1 MPDQYYDSPLT
12 GQQLDAAFQQM
23 QGIEQTASQV
33 QSNASAAAQSASQA
47 SSSASAASS
56 SATRAGQSATQAQ
69 NSASAASS
77 SASAAAESARQ
88 AADCAASIE
97 GDAEAAAQSASNAQ
111 GHATAAQGSASAAAA
126 SASAAKDSEDAAEES
141 AGTAQS
147 AAAAA
152 AQSERNAKTSETN
165 AASSAS
171 AAQQAA
177 ALIEDNL
184 AAIQAAPSNAQ
195 AAQNAAAQAAQSAS
209 DAEDAQQAAE
219 NSKTAAASS
228 ASAAA
233 KSAEDAEEQAQAA
246 AQSVSGVQ
254 PAIDALNQNMDAIVN
269 AESNAQAAAQ
279 SASAAAQSAQAAE
292 DAAERAEQIAD
303 FDPASFATAAQGE
316 KADTA
321 VQSVNGKSGTAIT
334 LAPADVGAA
343 TAAQGSKA
351 DTAVQPDTLNDYAL
365 KTDVPTTPADIGA
378 ATADQGAKADTALQP
393 GALDGYA
400 LKTDIPDELPN
411 PQPLTIQL
419 GSSGSPITYD
429 GSTAQSVTITPE
441 AVGAAPKPLIG
452 NLDDIT
458 PAQVRDALQAGRQ
471 VVLLDDGDV
480 LTEWEVVENS
490 FGTVLV
496 KGSYSL
502 EHTISSVKGDM
513 LDISYCYGNPNSGGT
528 WNKTTQSVLV
538 LPEVSR
544 SNNGQALIVQSGYWQ
559 PGDLNAA
566 PEPLTGNLDDV
577 TPAQVRAAIQAGRQV
592 SLLKDDDILAAWVDT
607 GLNVQCLYGWNI
619 GNYANRPRAICLDAY
634 YGDPNG
640 DNTWNVEHLYG
651 NVLPE
656 VTTADNGKT
665 ATVRNGQWELG
676 EASAGGG
683 GEYTLI
689 ANTGLTSMNQGT
701 SYNSMAA
708 AQYDLLGIVCL
719 CRGST
724 AADEYSQIQWFPVPE
739 SSQSRKYGLVCM
751 NIANVGSSGLMGEA
765 QTRVITI
772 ENIGSAVRITSESQ
786 GHYYNWGNRGQ
797 DNTCAVP
804 VLLYGMKF

>member
-1 MPDQYYDSPLT
+1 MPEQYYDSPLS

-23 QGIEQTASQV
+23 QGIEQTASRV

-47 SSSASAASS
+47 ASSSSAASR

-88 AADCAASIE
+88 AAASAASIE
-97 GDAEAAAQSASNAQ
+97 GDADAAAQSASNAQ

-126 SASAAKDSEDAAEES
+126 SASAAQDSEDAAEES

-147 AAAAA
+147 ASAAA

-177 ALIEDNL
+177 GLIEDNL

-195 AAQNAAAQAAQSAS
+195 AAQNAAAQAASSATA
-209 DAEDAQQAAE
+209 AEDAQQAAE
-219 NSKTAAASS
+219 SSKTAAASS

-233 KSAEDAEEQAQAA
+233 KSAEDAEAQAQAA

-269 AESNAQAAAQ
+269 AESNAQAASQ

-292 DAAERAEQIAD
+292 DAAARAEQIAD
-303 FDPASFATAAQGE
+303 FNPADFATAAQGE

-321 VQSVNGKSGTAIT
+321 VQ
-334 LAPADVGAA
+334 
-343 TAAQGSKA
+343 
-351 DTAVQPDTLNDYAL
+351 PDELDAYAL
-365 KTDVPTTPADIGA
+365 KTEVPTTPADIGA

-411 PQPLTIQL
+411 PQALTIQL
-419 GSSGSPITYD
+419 GSSGLPTTYD
-429 GSTAQSVTITPE
+429 GSTPQTLTVTPE
-441 AVGAAPKPLIG
+441 AVGAAP
-452 NLDDIT
+452 
-458 PAQVRDALQAGRQ
+458 Q
-471 VVLLDDGDV
+471 
-480 LTEWEVVENS
+480 
-490 FGTVLV
+490 
-496 KGSYSL
+496 
-502 EHTISSVKGDM
+502 
-513 LDISYCYGNPNSGGT
+513 
-528 WNKTTQSVLV
+528 
-538 LPEVSR
+538 
-544 SNNGQALIVQSGYWQ
+544 
-559 PGDLNAA
+559 
-566 PEPLTGNLDDV
+566 PLTGNLDDV
-577 TPAQVRAAIQAGRQV
+577 TPAQVREAIQAGRQV
-592 SLLKDDDILAAWVDT
+592 SLLKDDNILSAWVDT

-619 GNYANRPRAICLDAY
+619 GSYTGRSRAISLDGY

-640 DNTWNVEHLYG
+640 DNTWNVEKLYG

-656 VTTADNGKT
+656 VTTANNGKT
-665 ATVRNGQWELG
+665 VTVQNGQWQLG

-701 SYNSMAA
+701 SYNSTAA

-739 SSQSRKYGLVCM
+739 SGQSRKYGLVCM
-751 NIANVGSSGLMGEA
+751 NVSEVGSSGLMGEA
-765 QTRVITI
+765 QVRVVLIQNT
-772 ENIGSAVRITSESQ
+772 GSGIKITSESQ
-786 GHYYNWGNRGQ
+786 GYYYNWGNKGQ

-804 VLLYGMKF
+804 AFLYGMKF

>member
-1 MPDQYYDSPLT
+1 MPMPEQYYDSPLS
-12 GQQLDAAFQQM
+12 GQQLDAAFQKM
-23 QGIEQTASQV
+23 QGIDQTASQV

-47 SSSASAASS
+47 SSSASSASS

-88 AADCAASIE
+88 ATDSAASIE

-177 ALIEDNL
+177 SLIEDNL

-209 DAEDAQQAAE
+209 DAEDAAA
-219 NSKTAAASS
+219 
-228 ASAAA
+228 
-233 KSAEDAEEQAQAA
+233 
-246 AQSVSGVQ
+246 
-254 PAIDALNQNMDAIVN
+254 
-269 AESNAQAAAQ
+269 
-279 SASAAAQSAQAAE
+279 
-292 DAAERAEQIAD
+292 RAEQIAD
-303 FDPASFATAAQGE
+303 FNPADFATAAQGE

-321 VQSVNGKSGTAIT
+321 VQ
-334 LAPADVGAA
+334 
-343 TAAQGSKA
+343 
-351 DTAVQPDTLNDYAL
+351 PD
-365 KTDVPTTPADIGA
+365 
-378 ATADQGAKADTALQP
+378 
-393 GALDGYA
+393 ALDAYA
-400 LKTDIPDELPN
+400 LKTDIPDELPS
-411 PQPLTIQL
+411 PQALTIQL
-419 GSSGSPITYD
+419 GSSGSPTTYD
-429 GSTAQSVTITPE
+429 GSTPQALTVTPE
-441 AVGAAPKPLIG
+441 AVG
-452 NLDDIT
+452 
-458 PAQVRDALQAGRQ
+458 
-471 VVLLDDGDV
+471 
-480 LTEWEVVENS
+480 
-490 FGTVLV
+490 
-496 KGSYSL
+496 
-502 EHTISSVKGDM
+502 
-513 LDISYCYGNPNSGGT
+513 
-528 WNKTTQSVLV
+528 
-538 LPEVSR
+538 
-544 SNNGQALIVQSGYWQ
+544 
-559 PGDLNAA
+559 AA

-577 TPAQVRAAIQAGRQV
+577 TPAQVREAIQAGRQV
-592 SLLKDDDILAAWVDT
+592 SLLKDDNILSAWVDT

-619 GNYANRPRAICLDAY
+619 GSYTGRSRAISLDGY

-640 DNTWNVEHLYG
+640 DNTWNVEKLYG

-656 VTTADNGKT
+656 VTTAQNGKT
-665 ATVRNGQWELG
+665 VTVQNGQWQLG
-676 EASAGGG
+676 EASAGG

-701 SYNSMAA
+701 SYNSTAA

-739 SSQSRKYGLVCM
+739 SGQSRKYGLVCM
-751 NIANVGSSGLMGEA
+751 DVAEVGSSGLMGEA
-765 QTRVITI
+765 QVRVVLIQNT
-772 ENIGSAVRITSESQ
+772 GSGIKITSESQ
-786 GHYYNWGNRGQ
+786 GYYYNWGNKGQ

-804 VLLYGMKF
+804 AFLYGMKF

>member
-1 MPDQYYDSPLT
+1 MPMPDQYYDSPLS

-23 QGIEQTASQV
+23 QGIEQTASRA

-47 SSSASAASS
+47 ASSASSASS

-88 AADCAASIE
+88 AADSAASIE

-111 GHATAAQGSASAAAA
+111 GHATAAAGSASAAAA
-126 SASAAKDSEDAAEES
+126 SASAAKDSEDAAETS

-147 AAAAA
+147 ASAAA

-177 ALIEDNL
+177 SLIEDNL

-195 AAQNAAAQAAQSAS
+195 AAQNAAAQAASSATA
-209 DAEDAQQAAE
+209 AEDAQQAAE
-219 NSKTAAASS
+219 SSKTAAASS

-233 KSAEDAEEQAQAA
+233 KSAEDAEAQAQAA

-269 AESNAQAAAQ
+269 AESNAQAASQ

-292 DAAERAEQIAD
+292 DAAARAEQIAD
-303 FDPASFATAAQGE
+303 FNPADFATAAQGE

-321 VQSVNGKSGTAIT
+321 VQ
-334 LAPADVGAA
+334 
-343 TAAQGSKA
+343 
-351 DTAVQPDTLNDYAL
+351 PDELDAYAL
-365 KTDVPTTPADIGA
+365 KTEVPTTPADIGA

-411 PQPLTIQL
+411 PQALTIQL
-419 GSSGSPITYD
+419 GSSGLPTTYD
-429 GSTAQSVTITPE
+429 GSTPQTLTVTPE
-441 AVGAAPKPLIG
+441 AVGA
-452 NLDDIT
+452 DS
-458 PAQVRDALQAGRQ
+458 Q
-471 VVLLDDGDV
+471 
-480 LTEWEVVENS
+480 
-490 FGTVLV
+490 
-496 KGSYSL
+496 
-502 EHTISSVKGDM
+502 
-513 LDISYCYGNPNSGGT
+513 
-528 WNKTTQSVLV
+528 
-538 LPEVSR
+538 
-544 SNNGQALIVQSGYWQ
+544 
-559 PGDLNAA
+559 
-566 PEPLTGNLDDV
+566 PLTGNLDDV
-577 TPAQVRAAIQAGRQV
+577 TPAQVRDALQAGRRVVLFDDGDVLTEWEIEENSFGTVTVKGSYSLEPIISSTKGYLLEISRYSGAPDASNTWSKSYQSVLVLPEVSKSDNGQVLIVQNGYWQPAEMNAAPQPLTGNLDDVTPAQVREAIQAGRQV
-592 SLLKDDDILAAWVDT
+592 SLLKDDNILSAWVDT

-619 GNYANRPRAICLDAY
+619 GSYTGRSRAISLDGY

-640 DNTWNVEHLYG
+640 DNTWNVEKLYG

-656 VTTADNGKT
+656 VTTANNGKT
-665 ATVRNGQWELG
+665 VTVQNGQWQLG

-689 ANTGLTSMNQGT
+689 ANTGFTSMNQGT
-701 SYNSMAA
+701 SYNSTAA

-739 SSQSRKYGLVCM
+739 SGQSRKYGLVCM
-751 NIANVGSSGLMGEA
+751 NVAEVGSSGLMGEA
-765 QTRVITI
+765 QVRVVLIQNT
-772 ENIGSAVRITSESQ
+772 GSGIKITSESQ
-786 GHYYNWGNRGQ
+786 GYYYNWGNKGQ

>member
-1 MPDQYYDSPLT
+1 MPMPDQYYDSPLS

-23 QGIEQTASQV
+23 QGIEQTASRV

-47 SSSASAASS
+47 ASSASAASS
-56 SATRAGQSATQAQ
+56 SATRAGQSATKAQ

-88 AADCAASIE
+88 AAGSAASIE

-126 SASAAKDSEDAAEES
+126 SASAAQDSEDAAEES

-147 AAAAA
+147 ASAAA

-177 ALIEDNL
+177 SLIEDNL

-209 DAEDAQQAAE
+209 DAEDAAA
-219 NSKTAAASS
+219 
-228 ASAAA
+228 
-233 KSAEDAEEQAQAA
+233 
-246 AQSVSGVQ
+246 
-254 PAIDALNQNMDAIVN
+254 
-269 AESNAQAAAQ
+269 
-279 SASAAAQSAQAAE
+279 
-292 DAAERAEQIAD
+292 RAEQIAD
-303 FDPASFATAAQGE
+303 FNPADFATAAQGE

-321 VQSVNGKSGTAIT
+321 VQ
-334 LAPADVGAA
+334 
-343 TAAQGSKA
+343 
-351 DTAVQPDTLNDYAL
+351 PD
-365 KTDVPTTPADIGA
+365 
-378 ATADQGAKADTALQP
+378 
-393 GALDGYA
+393 ALDGYA
-400 LKTDIPDELPN
+400 LKTDIPDELPS
-411 PQPLTIQL
+411 PQALTIQL
-419 GSSGSPITYD
+419 GSSGSPTTYD
-429 GSTAQSVTITPE
+429 GSTPQALTVTPE
-441 AVGAAPKPLIG
+441 AVG
-452 NLDDIT
+452 
-458 PAQVRDALQAGRQ
+458 
-471 VVLLDDGDV
+471 
-480 LTEWEVVENS
+480 
-490 FGTVLV
+490 
-496 KGSYSL
+496 
-502 EHTISSVKGDM
+502 
-513 LDISYCYGNPNSGGT
+513 
-528 WNKTTQSVLV
+528 
-538 LPEVSR
+538 
-544 SNNGQALIVQSGYWQ
+544 
-559 PGDLNAA
+559 AA

-577 TPAQVRAAIQAGRQV
+577 TPAQVREAIQAGRQV
-592 SLLKDDDILAAWVDT
+592 SLLKDDNILSAWVDT

-619 GNYANRPRAICLDAY
+619 GSYTGRSRAISLDGY

-640 DNTWNVEHLYG
+640 DNTWNVEKLYG

-656 VTTADNGKT
+656 VTTANNGKT
-665 ATVRNGQWELG
+665 VTVQNGQWQLG
-676 EASAGGG
+676 EASAGDG

-739 SSQSRKYGLVCM
+739 SGQSRKYGLVCM
-751 NIANVGSSGLMGEA
+751 NVSEVGSSGLMGEA
-765 QTRVITI
+765 QVRVVLIQNT
-772 ENIGSAVRITSESQ
+772 GSGIKITSESQ
-786 GHYYNWGNRGQ
+786 GYYYNWGNKGQ

-804 VLLYGMKF
+804 AFLYGMKF

>member
-1 MPDQYYDSPLT
+1 MPMPEQYYDSPLS
-12 GQQLDAAFQQM
+12 GQQLDAAFQKM
-23 QGIEQTASQV
+23 QGIDQTAGQA

-47 SSSASAASS
+47 ASSASAASS

-88 AADCAASIE
+88 AADSAASIE

-126 SASAAKDSEDAAEES
+126 SASAAKDSEDAAETS
-141 AGTAQS
+141 AGAAQS
-147 AAAAA
+147 ASAAA

-209 DAEDAQQAAE
+209 DAEDAAA
-219 NSKTAAASS
+219 
-228 ASAAA
+228 
-233 KSAEDAEEQAQAA
+233 
-246 AQSVSGVQ
+246 
-254 PAIDALNQNMDAIVN
+254 
-269 AESNAQAAAQ
+269 
-279 SASAAAQSAQAAE
+279 
-292 DAAERAEQIAD
+292 RAEQIAD
-303 FDPASFATAAQGE
+303 FNPADFATAAQGE

-321 VQSVNGKSGTAIT
+321 VQ
-334 LAPADVGAA
+334 
-343 TAAQGSKA
+343 
-351 DTAVQPDTLNDYAL
+351 PDALDAYAL
-365 KTDVPTTPADIGA
+365 KTEVPTTPADIGA
-378 ATADQGAKADTALQP
+378 ATAAQGAKADTALQP

-400 LKTDIPDELPN
+400 QKTDIPDELPN
-411 PQPLTIQL
+411 PQALTIQL
-419 GSSGSPITYD
+419 GSSGSPTTYD
-429 GSTAQSVTITPE
+429 GSTPQTLTVTPE
-441 AVGAAPKPLIG
+441 AVG
-452 NLDDIT
+452 
-458 PAQVRDALQAGRQ
+458 
-471 VVLLDDGDV
+471 
-480 LTEWEVVENS
+480 
-490 FGTVLV
+490 
-496 KGSYSL
+496 
-502 EHTISSVKGDM
+502 
-513 LDISYCYGNPNSGGT
+513 
-528 WNKTTQSVLV
+528 
-538 LPEVSR
+538 
-544 SNNGQALIVQSGYWQ
+544 
-559 PGDLNAA
+559 AA

-577 TPAQVRAAIQAGRQV
+577 TPAQVREAIQAGRQV
-592 SLLKDDDILAAWVDT
+592 SLLKDDNILSAWVDT

-619 GNYANRPRAICLDAY
+619 GSYTGRSRAISLDGY

-640 DNTWNVEHLYG
+640 DNVWNVEKLYG

-656 VTTADNGKT
+656 VTTAQNGKT
-665 ATVRNGQWELG
+665 VTVQNGQWQLG

-689 ANTGLTSMNQGT
+689 ANTGLASMNQGT
-701 SYNSMAA
+701 SYNSTAA

-739 SSQSRKYGLVCM
+739 SGQSRKYGLVCM
-751 NIANVGSSGLMGEA
+751 DVAEVGSSGLMGEA
-765 QTRVITI
+765 QVRVVLIQNT
-772 ENIGSAVRITSESQ
+772 GSGIKITSESQ
-786 GHYYNWGNRGQ
+786 GFYYNWGNKGQ

-804 VLLYGMKF
+804 AFLYGMKF

>member
-1 MPDQYYDSPLT
+1 MPMSEQYYDSPLS

-33 QSNASAAAQSASQA
+33 QSNASSAAQSASRA
-47 SSSASAASS
+47 ASSASSASS

-88 AADCAASIE
+88 AADSAASIE

-126 SASAAKDSEDAAEES
+126 SASAAKDSEDAAETS

-147 AAAAA
+147 ASAAA

-209 DAEDAQQAAE
+209 DAAD
-219 NSKTAAASS
+219 AAA
-228 ASAAA
+228 
-233 KSAEDAEEQAQAA
+233 
-246 AQSVSGVQ
+246 
-254 PAIDALNQNMDAIVN
+254 
-269 AESNAQAAAQ
+269 
-279 SASAAAQSAQAAE
+279 
-292 DAAERAEQIAD
+292 RAEQIAD
-303 FDPASFATAAQGE
+303 FNPADFATAAQGE

-321 VQSVNGKSGTAIT
+321 VQPN
-334 LAPADVGAA
+334 
-343 TAAQGSKA
+343 
-351 DTAVQPDTLNDYAL
+351 
-365 KTDVPTTPADIGA
+365 
-378 ATADQGAKADTALQP
+378 
-393 GALDGYA
+393 ALDAYA

-411 PQPLTIQL
+411 PQALTIQL
-419 GSSGSPITYD
+419 GSSGSPTTYD
-429 GSTAQSVTITPE
+429 GSTPQALTVTPE
-441 AVGAAPKPLIG
+441 AVGAAP
-452 NLDDIT
+452 
-458 PAQVRDALQAGRQ
+458 Q
-471 VVLLDDGDV
+471 
-480 LTEWEVVENS
+480 
-490 FGTVLV
+490 
-496 KGSYSL
+496 
-502 EHTISSVKGDM
+502 
-513 LDISYCYGNPNSGGT
+513 
-528 WNKTTQSVLV
+528 
-538 LPEVSR
+538 
-544 SNNGQALIVQSGYWQ
+544 
-559 PGDLNAA
+559 
-566 PEPLTGNLDDV
+566 PLTGNLDDV
-577 TPAQVRAAIQAGRQV
+577 TPAQVREAIQAGRQV
-592 SLLKDDDILAAWVDT
+592 SLLKDDNILSAWVDT

-619 GNYANRPRAICLDAY
+619 GSYTGRSRAISLDGY

-640 DNTWNVEHLYG
+640 DNTWNVEKLYG

-656 VTTADNGKT
+656 VTTAQNGKT
-665 ATVRNGQWELG
+665 VTVQNGQWQLG

-701 SYNSMAA
+701 SYNSVAA

-724 AADEYSQIQWFPVPE
+724 AADEYSSIQWFPVPE
-739 SSQSRKYGLVCM
+739 SGQSRKYGLVCM
-751 NIANVGSSGLMGEA
+751 NVAEVGSSGLMGEA
-765 QTRVITI
+765 QTRVISI
-772 ENIGSAVRITSESQ
+772 ANNGSSIQLKSESA
-786 GHYYNWGNRGQ
+786 GYYYNWGNKGQ

-804 VLLYGMKF
+804 AFLYGMKF

>member
-1 MPDQYYDSPLT
+1 MSEQYYDSPLS

-33 QSNASAAAQSASQA
+33 QSNASSAAQSASRA
-47 SSSASAASS
+47 ASSASSASS

-88 AADCAASIE
+88 AADSAASIE

-126 SASAAKDSEDAAEES
+126 SASAAKDSEDAAETS

-147 AAAAA
+147 ASAAA

-209 DAEDAQQAAE
+209 DAAD
-219 NSKTAAASS
+219 AAA
-228 ASAAA
+228 
-233 KSAEDAEEQAQAA
+233 
-246 AQSVSGVQ
+246 
-254 PAIDALNQNMDAIVN
+254 
-269 AESNAQAAAQ
+269 
-279 SASAAAQSAQAAE
+279 
-292 DAAERAEQIAD
+292 RAEQIAD
-303 FDPASFATAAQGE
+303 FNPADFATAAQGE

-321 VQSVNGKSGTAIT
+321 VQPN
-334 LAPADVGAA
+334 
-343 TAAQGSKA
+343 
-351 DTAVQPDTLNDYAL
+351 
-365 KTDVPTTPADIGA
+365 
-378 ATADQGAKADTALQP
+378 
-393 GALDGYA
+393 ALDAYA

-411 PQPLTIQL
+411 PQALTIQL
-419 GSSGSPITYD
+419 GSSGSPTTYD
-429 GSTAQSVTITPE
+429 GSTPQALTVTPE
-441 AVGAAPKPLIG
+441 AVGAAP
-452 NLDDIT
+452 
-458 PAQVRDALQAGRQ
+458 Q
-471 VVLLDDGDV
+471 
-480 LTEWEVVENS
+480 
-490 FGTVLV
+490 
-496 KGSYSL
+496 
-502 EHTISSVKGDM
+502 
-513 LDISYCYGNPNSGGT
+513 
-528 WNKTTQSVLV
+528 
-538 LPEVSR
+538 
-544 SNNGQALIVQSGYWQ
+544 
-559 PGDLNAA
+559 
-566 PEPLTGNLDDV
+566 PLTGNLDDV
-577 TPAQVRAAIQAGRQV
+577 TPAQVREAIQAGRQV
-592 SLLKDDDILAAWVDT
+592 SLLKDDNILSAWVDT

-619 GNYANRPRAICLDAY
+619 GSYTGRSRAISLDGY

-640 DNTWNVEHLYG
+640 DNTWNVEKLYG

-656 VTTADNGKT
+656 VTTAQNGKT
-665 ATVRNGQWELG
+665 VTVQNGQWQLG

-701 SYNSMAA
+701 SYNSVAA

-724 AADEYSQIQWFPVPE
+724 AADEYSSIQWFPVPE
-739 SSQSRKYGLVCM
+739 SGQSRKYGLVCM
-751 NIANVGSSGLMGEA
+751 NVAEVGSSGLMGEA
-765 QTRVITI
+765 QTRVISI
-772 ENIGSAVRITSESQ
+772 ANNGSSIQLKSESA
-786 GHYYNWGNRGQ
+786 GYYYNWGNKGQ

-804 VLLYGMKF
+804 AFLYGMKF